1 MVDGIDPKQFLDA
14 LSSFGFAGL
23 IFVIWYFSR
32 NDTQKIL
39 EQYKEDMVEQRT
51 MYQNNVVLVENY
63 KELASDLKNIIILNT
78 QTITEMCTMLK
89 QSRRSSN
96 E

>member
-32 NDTQKIL
+32 NDTQKVL
-39 EQYKEDMVEQRT
+39 DQYQKDMAEQRA
-51 MYQNNVVLVENY
+51 MYQNNVILVENY
-63 KELASDLKNIIILNT
+63 KELSSDLKNIIILNT

-89 QSRRSSN
+89 QSRRPPN